1 MLLPVRVRETFR
13 TIANRDAANVG
24 AAALVAGIAV
34 GLIKQKSGAYS
45 VAFAGL
51 AGLSLGVLG
60 MARTALIG
68 ADGRAWRRLA
78 ILGAAVYGVANL
90 ALASV
95 RDDTTTERLVAL
107 AVSSTVGVPVGAW
120 VLFRQSG
127 PGRRFLQQRLGL
139 AQLRADISS
148 LRAAHASLERR
159 DREIRA
165 LHRRLLQADEA
176 TRRALAREIHDAP
189 LQRLIHAMR
198 LADQAS
204 QPVLRA
210 QIELAAGE
218 LREVAEALRPRAI
231 DDLGLA
237 GALRWLA
244 DEAASRGTLTAVY
257 TANGPLPTMDQTVEV
272 ALFRI
277 AQEAVT
283 NTLRHAGAAHLEILT
298 FCVGSRVLLEVS
310 DDGCG
315 FDPRSTHD
323 GAGLL
328 GLGERARAIGARW
341 GIRSQSGET
350 RVWIVWRATSVADV

>member
-1 MLLPVRVRETFR
+1 MLLPVPVRETLR
-13 TIANRDAANVG
+13 MIANRDVATVG
-24 AAALVAGIAV
+24 AGALVAGVLV
-34 GLIKQKSGAYS
+34 GLIKHKSGAYS

-51 AGLSLGVLG
+51 AALSLGVLG
-60 MARTALIG
+60 LAHTALIG
-68 ADGRAWRRLA
+68 AEGRSWRWLA
-78 ILGAAVYGVANL
+78 ILGAALYGVANL
-90 ALASV
+90 AMGSV
-95 RDDTTTERLVAL
+95 RDETTTERLVAL
-107 AVSSTVGVPVGAW
+107 AVSGTVGVPVGIW

-139 AQLRADISS
+139 AQLRADMSA
-148 LRAAHASLERR
+148 LRSAHAALERR

-165 LHRRLLQADEA
+165 LHHKLLQGDEA

-198 LADQAS
+198 LADKAS
-204 QPVLRA
+204 QPALRA

-218 LREVAEALRPRAI
+218 LRAVAEALRPRAI

-244 DEAASRGTLTAVY
+244 DEAASRGMLTAVY
-257 TANGPLPTMDQTVEV
+257 TAKGTLPTMDPMVEV
-272 ALFRI
+272 ALFRV

-298 FCVGSRVLLEVS
+298 RVVGGRVLLEVC

-315 FDPRSTHD
+315 FDPTLTHD
-323 GAGLL
+323 GVGLV
-328 GLGERARAIGARW
+328 GMRERAGAIGARW
-341 GIRSQSGET
+341 GIRSRPGQT
-350 RVWIVWRATSVADV
+350 RVWIAWRNTSLADA

>member
-1 MLLPVRVRETFR
+1 VRARETLR
-13 TIANRDAANVG
+13 TVANINAATVG

-34 GLIKQKSGAYS
+34 GLIKHKSGAYS

-51 AGLSLGVLG
+51 AGFSLGVVG
-60 MARTALIG
+60 MARTAWVG
-68 ADGRAWRRLA
+68 AEGRTWRWLA
-78 ILGAAVYGVANL
+78 ILGVVAYGLPIL

-95 RDDTTTERLVAL
+95 RDDTTIERLLAL
-107 AVSSTVGVPVGAW
+107 ALSSTVGVPVGAW

-127 PGRRFLQQRLGL
+127 PGRRFLQQHLGL
-139 AQLRADISS
+139 AQLRADISA
-148 LRAAHASLERR
+148 LRSAHAALEAR

-165 LHRRLLQADEA
+165 LHNKLLQADEA
-176 TRRALAREIHDAP
+176 TRRALAREIHDVP

-237 GALRWLA
+237 GALQWLA
-244 DEAASRGTLTAVY
+244 DEAASRGMLNAVY
-257 TANGPLPTMDQTVEV
+257 TATGTLPTMDQMVEV

-283 NTLRHAGAAHLEILT
+283 NTLRHADAARVEILT
-298 FCVGSRVLLEVS
+298 RCVDGHLLLEIR
-310 DDGCG
+310 DDGSG
-315 FDPRSTHD
+315 FDPTLTYE
-323 GAGLL
+323 GVGLL
-328 GLGERARAIGARW
+328 GMSERALAIGARS
-341 GIRSQSGET
+341 GIRSRTGDT
-350 RVWIVWRATSVADV
+350 RVWIVWRVTSHANA

>member
-1 MLLPVRVRETFR
+1 M
-13 TIANRDAANVG
+13 
-24 AAALVAGIAV
+24 V
-34 GLIKQKSGAYS
+34 GLIKHKSGAYS

-60 MARTALIG
+60 LAHTALIG
-68 ADGRAWRRLA
+68 AEGRAWRWLA
-78 ILGAAVYGVANL
+78 ILGAAAYGIEII

-95 RDDTTTERLVAL
+95 RDDTTTERLAAL
-107 AVSSTVGVPVGAW
+107 AVSGTVGVPAGFW
-120 VLFRQSG
+120 VLFRKSG
-127 PGRRFLQQRLGL
+127 PGRRFLQERLGL
-139 AQLRADISS
+139 AQLRADVSS
-148 LRAAHASLERR
+148 LRAAHAALERR

-165 LHRRLLQADEA
+165 LHNRLLQADEA

-198 LADQAS
+198 MADQAA
-204 QPVLRA
+204 QPALRA
-210 QIELAAGE
+210 QIEIAAGE

-244 DEAASRGTLTAVY
+244 DEAATRGPLTAVY
-257 TANGPLPTMDQTVEV
+257 ATKGTLPTMDPTIEV

-283 NTLRHAGAAHLEILT
+283 NTLRHAGAACLEILT
-298 FCVGSRVLLEVS
+298 RSVGGRVLLEVR
-310 DDGCG
+310 DDGSG
-315 FDPRSTHD
+315 FDPTLTHD

-328 GLGERARAIGARW
+328 GMRERAGAIGARW
-341 GIRSQSGET
+341 GIRSRPGQT
-350 RVWIVWRATSVADV
+350 CVWIVWRTTSLADA